1 MTDSEV
7 KYRSRSDIVASILQS
22 AAREGGGIGVTRLMY
37 NSFLSYNQITQYVKV
52 IKENG
57 LLNYDASTGKYTI
70 SAKGSKYLELHTKM
84 DKMLHSNGNSAI

>member
-1 MTDSEV
+1 MTGSEV
-7 KYRSRSDIVASILQS
+7 KYRSRTDIVASILQS

-37 NSFLSYNQITQYVKV
+37 NSFLSYNQVSQYVKI

-70 SAKGSKYLELHTKM
+70 SAKGSKYLELHSKM
-84 DKMLHSNGNSAI
+84 DKMLHDDRNNE

>member
-1 MTDSEV
+1 MTESEV
-7 KYRSRSDIVASILQS
+7 KYRSRTDIVASILQS

-57 LLNYDASTGKYTI
+57 LLNYEASAGKYTI
-70 SAKGSKYLELHTKM
+70 SAKGSKYLELHSKM
-84 DKMLHSNGNSAI
+84 NKMLQGDGNCA

>member
-1 MTDSEV
+1 MTESEV
-7 KYRSRSDIVASILQS
+7 KYRSRTDIVASIFQS

-57 LLNYDASTGKYTI
+57 LLNYETSAGKYTI
-70 SAKGSKYLELHTKM
+70 SAKGSKYLELHSKM
-84 DKMLHSNGNSAI
+84 NKMLQGDGNCA

>member
-1 MTDSEV
+1 MTGSEV
-7 KYRSRSDIVASILQS
+7 KYRSRTDIVASILQS

-37 NSFLSYNQITQYVKV
+37 NSFLSYNQVSQYVKI

-70 SAKGSKYLELHTKM
+70 SAKGSKYLELHSKM
-84 DKMLHSNGNSAI
+84 DKMLHGDRNNE

>member
-1 MTDSEV
+1 MTGSEV
-7 KYRSRSDIVASILQS
+7 KYRSRTDIVASILQS

-37 NSFLSYNQITQYVKV
+37 TSFLSYNQVSQYVKI

-70 SAKGSKYLELHTKM
+70 SAKGSKYLELHSKM
-84 DKMLHSNGNSAI
+84 DKMLHGDRNNE